1 MSPAIARKA
10 LRILNK
16 PPDEVHGNNE
26 ILGLLTDRER
36 EVLQNLVNGYDT
48 RRIAEILDI
57 NTLTIRKHIANIYTK
72 LHVNSRAQVISLA
85 YQNKWV
91 EKS

>member
-26 ILGLLTDRER
+26 ILGLLTDREQ
-36 EVLQNLVNGYDT
+36 EVL
-48 RRIAEILDI
+48 
-57 NTLTIRKHIANIYTK
+57 
-72 LHVNSRAQVISLA
+72 
-85 YQNKWV
+85 
-91 EKS
+91 